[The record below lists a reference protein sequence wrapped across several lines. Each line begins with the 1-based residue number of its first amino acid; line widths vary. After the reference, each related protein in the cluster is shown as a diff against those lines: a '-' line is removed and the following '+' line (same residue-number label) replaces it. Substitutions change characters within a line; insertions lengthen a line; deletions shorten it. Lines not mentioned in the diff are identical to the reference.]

1 MKNHNRPALK
11 LLTICSDEE
20 LLDQLDDLLTE
31 ALRGD
36 SRAVGAI
43 AIAFGP
49 CLLQEATEALG
60 TTYAQDSADVLQ
72 IFFLGMMERR
82 FWMPR
87 IRGAALP
94 WMKRMVRTLAQ
105 DQAAKRDAE
114 WDPAS

>member
-1 MKNHNRPALK
+1 MKNHNPTALK

-20 LLDQLDDLLTE
+20 LLDELDDLLTE

-49 CLLQEATEALG
+49 CLLQEATKALG
-60 TTYAQDSADVLQ
+60 TTYAQDNADVLQ
-72 IFFLGMMERR
+72 TFFLGMMERR

-87 IRGAALP
+87 IRRAALP
-94 WMKRMVRTLAQ
+94 WMKRMVRTLAH
-105 DQAAKRDAE
+105 DHAAKRDAE
-114 WDPAS
+114 WDPAG